1 MAPELSEFIVN
12 YVYGTVAT
20 NSKIDGK
27 TRGLAIVG
35 NIMGQVSSRYAL
47 SAHLKCMLIKAGQK
61 KKLFKL
67 LSS

>member
-27 TRGLAIVG
+27 TRELAIVS
-35 NIMGQVSSRYAL
+35 NIMGKGSSRYAL